1 MSKCKLVL
9 LGSLLLLSAL
19 FVSCKPNVNTCT
31 VTFKLGDYAVE
42 EASGASTYTQKVS
55 EGSAIKEIPTFVIKP
70 EYKGQVSLDSFVYEN
85 TEYAGMNYQYN
96 HAIYSDVTL
105 VAKYSAVNVTNLA
118 VKQNSTE
125 SFLVTWDYLANSE
138 YDYELIDSVTRENPG
153 YTSNKF
159 DDGCLVIFPPDNND
173 YIFRIKRRST
183 LEDVDNSANE
193 YKELT
198 VRLDP
203 EWTNHTEWLMLMYM
217 DGDNNLNDPLYLDLN
232 EAENG
237 LAKLPSDASVRVV
250 ALWDGW
256 DFKSGNDDGDTSFF
270 DYFPGQYNTNKSATR
285 LLELGPDKGP
295 YINGKY
301 QGLYTEDGGIYY
313 EACMLSSSTIDL
325 TATVDWIKD
334 GEVNMASK
342 ETLREFL
349 SWARLNYSA
358 DKIILQFSDH
368 GGGPRA
374 AASSERPSYGRRSMC
389 WDETS
394 GGNGFLKTSDV
405 SKALYGGGF
414 GDGKKVSLIME
425 DVCLGGSLEE
435 AYELRDYADYY
446 VGSPNNVPG
455 NGFDYISFV
464 SSLTKD
470 ATVEDVGCKLVKT
483 YRSNYEWSENRWN
496 YYLQNNPSFANY
508 DDLNKSLMNEQLSTL
523 SFVDL
528 SKIEAVESAVN
539 ELAYLINNDN
549 GEETRLKADS
559 KGHIYTLAGDGYY
572 YNGTKASEDVVLTLT
587 NVSRRF
593 ALKWWTAYYGDPI
606 YYDGTFGCL
615 KDLGAMCEYMRQ
627 NYPEDSE
634 DSWPE
639 LNEKSNAVTSALSDA
654 IVACWRDGYNQPT
667 YYKIGK
673 EVSYSDVLGSSSD
686 LGAGLTINCS
696 CWVSEQG
703 EDGRYYLYQRF
714 ADWYQNDLAFGK
726 DCSNWTKLIQNWW
739 GTSK

>member
-1 MSKCKLVL
+1 MSKCKFVL
-9 LGSLLLLSAL
+9 LSSLLLLSAFCL
-19 FVSCKPNVNTCT
+19 SCNMDSNTFT

-42 EASGASTYTQKVS
+42 EESGASTYTQKVS
-55 EGSAIKEIPTFVIKP
+55 KGSVLNEIPTFVIKP
-70 EYKGQVSLDSFVYEN
+70 EYKGQLSLDSFVYEN
-85 TEYAGMNYQYN
+85 TENSGMSYQYN

-105 VAKYSAVNVTNLA
+105 VAKYRAVNVLNLA
-118 VKQNSTE
+118 SKQIS
-125 SFLVTWDYLANSE
+125 SSAFLVTWDYLDNSD
-138 YDYELIDSVTRENPG
+138 YDWVLTSDYGNPDLCDL
-153 YTSNKF
+153 KVLH
-159 DDGCLVIFPPDNND
+159 DGCVKIELPDNNL
-173 YIFRIKRRST
+173 YKFQIKRSST
-183 LEDVDNSANE
+183 LADVDNSFITDSE
-193 YKELT
+193 IKL
-198 VRLDP
+198 RKDP

-232 EAENG
+232 EAEYG
-237 LAKLPSDASVRVV
+237 LAKLPSDASVRVI

-270 DYFPGQYNTNKSATR
+270 DSFPGQYNTNKSATR
-285 LLELGPDKGP
+285 LLELGSDKGP

-301 QGLYTEDGGIYY
+301 QGLYAENGGIYY

-325 TATVDWIKD
+325 TATVDWIED
-334 GEVNMASK
+334 GEVNMASE
-342 ETLREFL
+342 ETLKNFL
-349 SWARLNYSA
+349 DWASKTYDA

-374 AASSERPSYGRRSMC
+374 AVSSERPSFGRRSMC

-405 SKALYGGGF
+405 SKALYESGF

-435 AYELRDYADYY
+435 AYELHDYADYY

-470 ATVEDVGCKLVKT
+470 ATVEEVGSNLVKT

-539 ELAYLINNDN
+539 ELAYLINNDD

-559 KGHIYTLAGDGYY
+559 NGHIYTLADDGYYY
-572 YNGTKASEDVVLTLT
+572 YNGTKASEDLELFNT
-587 NVSRRF
+587 SRSF
-593 ALKWWTAYYGDPI
+593 GVKWWTAYYGDPI
-606 YYDGTFGCL
+606 CYQGSFGSL
-615 KDLGAMCEYMRQ
+615 KDLGAMCAFMRF
-627 NYPEDSE
+627 YYSE
-634 DSWPE
+634 SDWSE
-639 LNEKSNAVTSALSDA
+639 LNEKTNAVTSALSDA
-654 IVACWRDGYNQPT
+654 IVSCWRDGYNQPT

-696 CWVSEQG
+696 CWVSEQ
-703 EDGRYYLYQRF
+703 EKDGRYYLYQRF
-714 ADWYQNDLAFGK
+714 ADWYKNDLAFGK
-726 DCSNWTKLIQNWW
+726 DCSEWTKLIQNWW
-739 GTSK
+739 GTSN

>member
-9 LGSLLLLSAL
+9 LSSLLLLSAL
-19 FVSCKPNVNTCT
+19 FVSCKPNVNTYT

-42 EASGASTYTQKVS
+42 ETSGASTYTLKVS
-55 EGSAIKEIPTFVIKP
+55 EGSVIKEIPAFVIKP
-70 EYKGQVSLDSFVYEN
+70 EYKGQVSLNSFVYEN
-85 TEYAGMNYQYN
+85 TEDAGINYQYN
-96 HAIYSDVTL
+96 HPIYSDVTL
-105 VAKYSAVNVTNLA
+105 VAKYSSVNVTNLA
-118 VKQNSTE
+118 VKQNSTK

-138 YDYELIDSVTRENPG
+138 YEYELIDPATRLNPG
-153 YTSNKF
+153 YSYNEF
-159 DDGCLVIFPPDNND
+159 DDGCLEIFPPDNND
-173 YIFRIKRRST
+173 YIFTIKRLST
-183 LEDVDNSANE
+183 LEDVDNSAIE

-198 VRLDP
+198 VSLDP

-237 LAKLPSDASVRVV
+237 LAKLPDDASVRVI

-295 YINGKY
+295 IINGENS
-301 QGLYTEDGGIYY
+301 GLYTEDGGIYY

-349 SWARLNYSA
+349 NWAILNYSA

-374 AASSERPSYGRRSMC
+374 AASSERPSFGRRSMC

-435 AYELRDYADYY
+435 AYELHDYADYY

-464 SSLTKD
+464 SSLTKG
-470 ATVEDVGCKLVKT
+470 ATVEEVGCNLVKT
-483 YRSNYEWSENRWN
+483 YKSNYEWSENRWN
-496 YYLQNNPSFANY
+496 NYLQNNPSFANY
-508 DDLNKSLMNEQLSTL
+508 DGLNKSLMNEQLSTL

-539 ELAYLINNDN
+539 DLAYLINNDD
-549 GEETRLKADS
+549 GKETRLKADS
-559 KGHIYTLAGDGYY
+559 NGHIYTLYDDSYYY
-572 YNGTKASEDVVLTLT
+572 YNGTKASEDVELT

-634 DSWPE
+634 YSWPE
-639 LNEKSNAVTSALSDA
+639 LYEKTYAVTSALSSA
-654 IVACWRDGYNQPT
+654 IVACWRDGYKQPT

-703 EDGRYYLYQRF
+703 KDGRYYLYQRF
-714 ADWYQNDLAFGK
+714 ADWYKNELAFGK
-726 DCSNWTKLIQNWW
+726 DCSEWTKLIKNWW
-739 GTSK
+739 N

>member
-9 LGSLLLLSAL
+9 LSSLLLLSAL

-55 EGSAIKEIPTFVIKP
+55 EGSTIKEIPTFVIKP
-70 EYKGQVSLDSFVYEN
+70 EYKGQVSLYSFVYEN
-85 TEYAGMNYQYN
+85 TGDAGINYQYN

-105 VAKYSAVNVTNLA
+105 VAKYSSVNVTNLA
-118 VKQNSTE
+118 VKQNSTK
-125 SFLVTWDYLANSE
+125 SLLVTWDYLDNSE
-138 YDYELIDSVTRENPG
+138 YDFELIDSVTKENPG
-153 YTSNKF
+153 YSYNEF
-159 DDGCLVIFPPDNND
+159 DDGCLEIFPPDNSD
-173 YIFRIKRRST
+173 YIFRIKRLST
-183 LEDVDNSANE
+183 LKDVDNSDIE

-237 LAKLPSDASVRVV
+237 LAKLPSDASVRVI

-295 YINGKY
+295 QINGEYK
-301 QGLYTEDGGIYY
+301 GLYTEDGGIYY

-325 TATVDWIKD
+325 TATVKWIKD

-349 SWARLNYSA
+349 NWAISNYSA

-374 AASSERPSYGRRSMC
+374 AASSERPSFGRRSMC

-464 SSLTKD
+464 SSLTKG
-470 ATVEDVGCKLVKT
+470 ATVEEVGSKLVKK

-496 YYLQNNPSFANY
+496 SFLQNNPSFANY

-528 SKIEAVESAVN
+528 SKIDTVENAVN
-539 ELAYLINNDN
+539 ELAYLINNDD

-559 KGHIYTLAGDGYY
+559 NGHIYTLADDGNYY
-572 YNGTKASEDVVLTLT
+572 YNGTKASEDLELFNT
-587 NVSRRF
+587 SRSF
-593 ALKWWTAYYGDPI
+593 GLKWWTAYYGDPI
-606 YYDGTFGCL
+606 CYQGSFGSL
-615 KDLGAMCEYMRQ
+615 KDLGAMCAFMRLY
-627 NYPEDSE
+627 YPESV
-634 DSWPE
+634 WPE

-654 IVACWRDGYNQPT
+654 IVACWRDGYNHPT
-667 YYKIGK
+667 YYKVKG
-673 EVSYSDVLGSSSD
+673 ESYEDALGGSDFSDD

-703 EDGRYYLYQRF
+703 KDGRYYLYQRF
-714 ADWYQNDLAFGK
+714 ADWYKNDLAFGK
-726 DCSNWTKLIQNWW
+726 DCSEWTKLIENWW